1 MRCGLVAGL
10 VISLPLAVF
19 QFLSFIRPAFETK
32 KTFAKGI
39 AFVLMGLLMFALGV
53 CFAVFILLPFCLQFF
68 FSLGVSANIQ
78 GMVSLEQFLTL
89 YLTLTGCLG
98 IAFETPMLIIMLAK
112 FDIASPKSLGKARPI
127 VIIIIFIV
135 SAVITPPDIVSQC
148 MVAIPMWLLY
158 EMGLLIARVST
169 RKKKEKKPR
178 KQKRVKRTRQTK
190 RKRRRKL

>member
-1 MRCGLVAGL
+1 
-10 VISLPLAVF
+10 
-19 QFLSFIRPAFETK
+19 
-32 KTFAKGI
+32 
-39 AFVLMGLLMFALGV
+39 MFALGV
-53 CFAVFILLPFCLQFF
+53 CFAIFILLPFCLQFF

-127 VIIIIFIV
+127 VIVIIFIV
-135 SAVITPPDIVSQC
+135 AAVITPPDIMSQC

-158 EMGLLIARVST
+158 EMGLLVARVST

-178 KQKRVKRTRQTK
+178 KQKRVKKTK
-190 RKRRRKL
+190 QRKQKRRRKS